1 MSPVGHLGCS
11 SSSSLV
17 AVGWSPCRKFHWCDL
32 LVEALLCV
40 CVGWMGGEGVGG
52 VEGLVAFLDGCDAP
66 LFYLQTDRYA
76 NFFFF
81 FFFFFSSPFSPFS
94 LLPSPFSFLSFPSP
108 CSFLCRGGGH
118 REGFFATRVCF
129 LVVIEIC
136 GSHCLPSSLL
146 ARTED
151 HRPIVCDK
159 VTYVR

>member
-1 MSPVGHLGCS
+1 
-11 SSSSLV
+11 
-17 AVGWSPCRKFHWCDL
+17 
-32 LVEALLCV
+32 V
-40 CVGWMGGEGVGG
+40 CVGDGWVERVWGEWRVSW
-52 VEGLVAFLDGCDAP
+52 
-66 LFYLQTDRYA
+66 LFWTDVMRLCSTYKLTVTRI
-76 NFFFF
+76 FFFF
-81 FFFFFSSPFSPFS
+81 FFFVVVYYPFSPFS